1 MFLTYD
7 ENTSAS
13 LARRRSSPG
22 NLFPFEYTHRENS
35 LAAASNF
42 PALRYFKSVESFT
55 AATPT
60 LYANDNNALNCPSL
74 TGTFTLCKSCSR
86 TRSKSTVKS

>member
-42 PALRYFKSVESFT
+42 PAFRYFRSAESFT
-55 AATPT
+55 AAAPT
-60 LYANDNNALNCPSL
+60 LNANDNSALNCPSL
-74 TGTFTLCKSCSR
+74 TGTFTLCMSCSR
-86 TRSKSTVKS
+86 TRSKSTVSN